1 MKIESSHIIKAPRE
15 KVWNALMDPKVIA
28 QCIPGC
34 EDLKAVGPDEYEASV
49 KIGIASITAV
59 YKTHIAIKDKN
70 PPNHYVLSGGGSAGP
85 GFVKGQVTID
95 LEENNGQ
102 TLLKYSADAQ
112 LGGVI
117 AGIGQRMLGGI
128 AKMMVGEFFKK
139 VEGFV

>member
-1 MKIESSHIIKAPRE
+1 MKIEGNYTIKASRE
-15 KVWNALMDPKVIA
+15 KVWNVLMDPKIIA

-34 EDLKAVGPDEYEASV
+34 EGLDEVGPDEYEASV
-49 KIGIASITAV
+49 KIGVASIKAT
-59 YKTHIAIKDKN
+59 YKTHIAIRDKQ
-70 PPNHYVLSGGGSAGP
+70 PPNHYVLSGGGLAGP
-85 GFVKGQVTID
+85 GFVEGSVAID

-102 TLLKYSADAQ
+102 TLLKYSADAK

-128 AKMMVGEFFKK
+128 ARMMVGEFFKK